1 MLKKTSSTTTKKR
14 SSRDPW
20 AEDYDAADFETGETA
35 ILYGRSGSGK
45 TTLAATWPGPT
56 LLLNVMDDGLGSITD
71 QKHVRV
77 RDIPTWDKFLQVY
90 DDLRDGQHKYKTVI
104 VDTITKCQD
113 LLVQEKI
120 SKDGRTKR
128 VDFGTLSRKEWGN
141 IAGEM
146 KEKLTDFRNL
156 SRDRGMNVLFLAQER
171 TFNGGE
177 EDSDNE
183 DEHIGPAVS
192 PSIKS
197 AVCAMVNLVGHTF
210 IHEKVTKKEV
220 AGKKKV
226 IKRMEYCLRIGPS
239 PLYVTKVRKV
249 RGIELPSYISDPS
262 FEAIKETL
270 QGE

>member
-1 MLKKTSSTTTKKR
+1 VLKKTSSTTTKKEPK
-14 SSRDPW
+14 RDPW
-20 AEDYDAADFETGETA
+20 AGDYDAADFDAGETA
-35 ILYGRSGSGK
+35 IIYGRSGTGK

-71 QKHVRV
+71 AKHVRV
-77 RDIPTWDKFLQVY
+77 RDIPTWDAFLQAY
-90 DDLRDGQHKYKTVI
+90 DDLRDEEHRFKTVVI
-104 VDTITKCQD
+104 DTITKAQD
-113 LLVQEKI
+113 LLVQKKI
-120 SKDGRTKR
+120 SKDGRTRR
-128 VDFGTLSRKEWGN
+128 VDFGTLSRREWGD

-177 EDSDNE
+177 EESANE

-197 AVCAMVNLVGHTF
+197 STCAMVNLVANTY
-210 IHEKVTKKEV
+210 IREVVTKREIG
-220 AGKKKV
+220 GKKKT
-226 IKRMEYCLRIGPS
+226 IKRMEYCLGIGPS
-239 PLYVTKVRKV
+239 ALYMRKVRKV
-249 RGIELPSYISDPS
+249 KGVVLPDFISDPS

-270 QGE
+270 RGE